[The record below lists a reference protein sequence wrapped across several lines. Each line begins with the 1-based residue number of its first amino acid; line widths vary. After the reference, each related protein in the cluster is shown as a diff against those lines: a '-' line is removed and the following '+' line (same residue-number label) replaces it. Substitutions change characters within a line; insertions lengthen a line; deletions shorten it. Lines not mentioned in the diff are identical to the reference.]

1 MKTIMKKFPFLK
13 EVNVLLGIKIL
24 IVQNNMYKKKSST
37 IAVMFVL
44 LLTCSLISCDN
55 KNNTS
60 QTSSTHVHDYSD
72 VWNHDDTQH
81 WHTCKDSS
89 CGEKKDASNHTFNW
103 SEKTPAGVH
112 KDKVEKGV
120 CSVCNYETERTIE
133 GSGVNIHSWKWNY
146 NDEKHWE
153 ETECSQHELLK
164 KMKKI
169 ILGNL

>member
-1 MKTIMKKFPFLK
+1 MRKFPFLK

-60 QTSSTHVHDYSD
+60 QTPSTHVHDYSD
-72 VWNHDDTQH
+72 VWNHDETQH

-89 CGEKKDASNHTFNW
+89 CGEKKDVGNHTFNW
-103 SEKTPAGVH
+103 S
-112 KDKVEKGV
+112 
-120 CSVCNYETERTIE
+120 
-133 GSGVNIHSWKWNY
+133 
-146 NDEKHWE
+146 
-153 ETECSQHELLK
+153 
-164 KMKKI
+164 
-169 ILGNL
+169 

>member
-1 MKTIMKKFPFLK
+1 M
-13 EVNVLLGIKIL
+13 GIKIL

-60 QTSSTHVHDYSD
+60 QTPSTHVHDYSD
-72 VWNHDDTQH
+72 VWNHDETQH

-112 KDKVEKGV
+112 KDKVEKV
-120 CSVCNYETERTIE
+120 FVLF
-133 GSGVNIHSWKWNY
+133 VVMK
-146 NDEKHWE
+146 
-153 ETECSQHELLK
+153 QLELLK
-164 KMKKI
+164 KLQFIVMILLNGFMMKI
-169 ILGNL
+169 IIGMLQIVMNWLLLMM